1 VAPTPSKLGR
11 YDIIRE
17 LGHGAMGVVYEGRDP
32 NLDRRVAIKTVKVD
46 NLSEEAALDYEAR
59 FRTEARSAGRLQHPH
74 VVSVYDS
81 DRDLDVAFLVME
93 FVQGK
98 DLKHHLDEGVRY
110 SLAQSVNLMQDLL
123 SALDYA
129 HRNNIVHRD
138 IKPANMLIQA
148 DGRVKLADFG
158 VARIQD
164 SGELTR
170 TQAGVVGTLKYSAPE
185 QVKGLGIDHRADL
198 FSAGVVLYQL
208 LTTQRPFGGDT
219 FFAISQQILN
229 DNPPAPSSINP
240 KLPAAL
246 DAVLTKALAKN
257 ASERY
262 QTAAEFSLALQAA
275 AVQAPDAAVLLAPS
289 WAERDAAMAWEKTQ
303 AATAMSGSQPNFDAT
318 VATLGSELDL
328 VYWKDVK
335 DSPDGRDLESYL
347 KRFPQGIYVDLAKR
361 RLKRMRFMETG
372 EGSEGTYTQTQVSRP
387 APDPL
392 SEASAMPEDS
402 TAPLEKRGAQA
413 LQAAQSTTQVSG
425 TAFSKRTLATLGL
438 LVLAGAVAAGWW
450 SMGARTA
457 APASV
462 APAAVATPAQAAA
475 PLATAVAAQTPPVQA
490 AASAATPPAASA
502 ASAAKAAK
510 TALRAAS
517 SANAMASAPKHK
529 AEEHRTTASAPVAAP
544 VQSAH
549 TPASP
554 KEACED
560 RMLLGFQ
567 ICMAK
572 ECAKP
577 VFQSHPICVERREME
592 RRNEESARS
601 R

>member
-1 VAPTPSKLGR
+1 
-11 YDIIRE
+11 
-17 LGHGAMGVVYEGRDP
+17 MGVVYEGRDP
-32 NLDRRVAIKTVKVD
+32 NLDRRVAIKTVKMD

-59 FRTEARSAGRLQHPH
+59 FRTEARSAARLQHPH

-81 DRDLDVAFLVME
+81 DRDIDVAFLVME

-98 DLKHHLDEGVRY
+98 DLKHHLDEGTRY
-110 SLAQSVNLMQDLL
+110 SLAQAVNLMQDLL

-129 HRNNIVHRD
+129 HRHSIVHRD
-138 IKPANMLIQA
+138 IKPANMLIQP
-148 DGRVKLADFG
+148 DGRLKLADFG

-185 QVKGLGIDHRADL
+185 QVKGVSIDHRADL

-208 LTTQRPFGGDT
+208 LTSERPFDGDT

-229 DNPPAPSSINP
+229 ENPAAPSSVNP

-246 DAVLTKALAKN
+246 DAVVAKALAKN
-257 ASERY
+257 AAERY
-262 QTAAEFSLALQAA
+262 QHAAEFSLALQAA

-303 AATAMSGSQPNFDAT
+303 AAAAMSGSQPGFDPTA
-318 VATLGSELDL
+318 AMLGNELDL

-335 DSPDGRDLESYL
+335 DSQDIQDLESYL
-347 KRFPQGIYVDLAKR
+347 KRFPQGVYVDLAKR
-361 RLKRMRFMETG
+361 RVKRLRFTQTG
-372 EGSEGTYTQTQVSRP
+372 EGSEGTYTQTQAIRSAP
-387 APDPL
+387 AAASVAAAAAPMESTSPL
-392 SEASAMPEDS
+392 GA
-402 TAPLEKRGAQA
+402 RGAESAQV
-413 LQAAQSTTQVSG
+413 AQSTRQVSSSS
-425 TAFSKRTLATLGL
+425 FNKRVLAALGF
-438 LVLAGAVAAGWW
+438 LVLAGAAAAWW
-450 SMGARTA
+450 SMGARTTAPTSLAPTAAA
-457 APASV
+457 APSQAPGP
-462 APAAVATPAQAAA
+462 APAPVAAAAAAHAPPAQAAS
-475 PLATAVAAQTPPVQA
+475 VVA
-490 AASAATPPAASA
+490 AASAALAASA
-502 ASAAKAAK
+502 PAPASAAAPAKAATPPK
-510 TALRAAS
+510 TALPTAS
-517 SANAMASAPKHK
+517 SANAMALASKRK
-529 AEEHRTTASAPVAAP
+529 TEEHRTAASAPVAAP
-544 VQSAH
+544 VHAVH
-549 TPASP
+549 TPTSP

-592 RRNEESARS
+592 RRSEESART